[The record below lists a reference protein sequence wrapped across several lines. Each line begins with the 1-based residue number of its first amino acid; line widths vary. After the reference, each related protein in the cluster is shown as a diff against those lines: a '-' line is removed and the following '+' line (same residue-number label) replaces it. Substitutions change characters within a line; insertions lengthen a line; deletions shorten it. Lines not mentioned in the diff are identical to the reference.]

1 MAKLKTINIKGKDYV
16 QVNERIRFFTE
27 NYKKGAI
34 TTDVTFDGNYVR
46 VRATVYPNMI
56 EEPTRYF
63 TGHAEEDRTQ
73 GNINKTNALENA
85 ETSAIGRALGIM
97 GIGILDS
104 VATAE
109 EVSHAIYKQSTHKQ
123 VATDWNGKWQDYV
136 LPFTKHKGEKLSE
149 VPESF
154 LSWLRDARKK
164 EGGTPEPDLD
174 KALADWDKQ
183 RISGQQNILS
193 GEPPFEANGAS
204 SFFDTQN

>member
-16 QVNERIRFFTE
+16 QVNERIRFFTDT
-27 NYKKGAI
+27 YKQGAI
-34 TTDVTFDGNYVR
+34 VTDVTFEDKYVR
-46 VRATVYPNMI
+46 VRATVYPNI
-56 EEPTRYF
+56 VEQPTRYF

-109 EVSHAIYKQSTHKQ
+109 EVSHAIYKQSVHKQ
-123 VATDWNGKWQDYV
+123 VDTNWNGKWQDYV
-136 LPFTKHKGEKLSE
+136 LPFTKHKDKKLSE

-154 LSWLRDARKK
+154 LVWLRDARKK
-164 EGGTPEPDLD
+164 EGGMPNPDLD
-174 KALADWDKQ
+174 KALEAWDKQ
-183 RISGQQNILS
+183 RISEQENILS
-193 GEPPFEANGAS
+193 GEQPFE
-204 SFFDTQN
+204 